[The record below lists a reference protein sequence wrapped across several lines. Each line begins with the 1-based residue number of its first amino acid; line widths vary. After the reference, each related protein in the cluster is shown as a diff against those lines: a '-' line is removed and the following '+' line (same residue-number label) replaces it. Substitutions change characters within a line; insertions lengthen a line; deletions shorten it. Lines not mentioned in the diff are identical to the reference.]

1 MSMSINRVPISSGLL
16 LLIFLFQEAFVNRI
30 NFFLGGFAL
39 YLAFAIAWILREERS
54 SAVLIGFLAGLIA
67 DLSPTLEAPFGL
79 WTFTMTGLAFLIVTY
94 VRGSLDSNLSPLTL
108 SVVTTIFSTFA
119 IALFVIFGAIL
130 GQDVPSFSVVAREL
144 IGNALWSFVLAP
156 LYIPLAIR
164 SHKLSLSA
172 RER

>member
-1 MSMSINRVPISSGLL
+1 MSINRVPISAGLL
-16 LLIFLFQEAFVNRI
+16 FLVFLFQEAFVNRI
-30 NFFLGGFAL
+30 NFYLGGFTL

-94 VRGSLDSNLSPLTL
+94 VLGSLDSNMSPLTL
-108 SVVTTIFSTFA
+108 SIVTTIFCS
-119 IALFVIFGAIL
+119 IALMLFVIFGAIL
-130 GQDVPSFSVVAREL
+130 GQDLPSLSVLAREL

-156 LYIPLAIR
+156 LYIPIAIR
-164 SHKLSLSA
+164 THKLSLSA

>member
-1 MSMSINRVPISSGLL
+1 MSINRVPISAGLL
-16 LLIFLFQEAFVNRI
+16 LLVFLFQETFVNRI
-30 NFFLGGFAL
+30 NFYLGGFAL

-94 VRGSLDSNLSPLTL
+94 VLGSLDSNMSPLTL
-108 SVVTTIFSTFA
+108 SIVTTIFCS
-119 IALFVIFGAIL
+119 IALMLFVIFGAIL
-130 GQDVPSFSVVAREL
+130 GQDLPSLSVLAREL

-156 LYIPLAIR
+156 LYIPIAIR
-164 SHKLSLSA
+164 THKLSLSA
-172 RER
+172 RERC

>member
-1 MSMSINRVPISSGLL
+1 MSINRVPISAGLL
-16 LLIFLFQEAFVNRI
+16 LLVFLFQEAFINRI
-30 NFFLGGFAL
+30 NFYLGGFTL

-79 WTFTMTGLAFLIVTY
+79 WTFSMTGLAFLIVTY
-94 VRGSLDSNLSPLTL
+94 VLGSLDSNMSPLTL
-108 SVVTTIFSTFA
+108 SIVTTIFCS
-119 IALFVIFGAIL
+119 IALMLFVIFGAIL
-130 GQDVPSFSVVAREL
+130 GQDLPSLSVLAREL

-156 LYIPLAIR
+156 LYIPIAIR
-164 SHKLSLSA
+164 THKLSLSA

>member
-1 MSMSINRVPISSGLL
+1 MSINRVPISVGLL
-16 LLIFLFQEAFVNRI
+16 LLVFLFQEAFINRI
-30 NFFLGGFAL
+30 NFYLGGFTL

-94 VRGSLDSNLSPLTL
+94 VRGSLDSNMSPLTL
-108 SVVTTIFSTFA
+108 TIVTTIFCS
-119 IALFVIFGAIL
+119 IALMLFVIFGAIL
-130 GQDVPSFSVVAREL
+130 GQNLPSLSVLAREL

-156 LYIPLAIR
+156 LYIPIAIR
-164 SHKLSLSA
+164 THKLSLSA
-172 RER
+172 REK

>member
-1 MSMSINRVPISSGLL
+1 MSINRVPISAGLL
-16 LLIFLFQEAFVNRI
+16 LLVFLFQETFVNRI
-30 NFFLGGFAL
+30 NFYLGGFAL

-94 VRGSLDSNLSPLTL
+94 VLGSLDSNMSPLTL
-108 SVVTTIFSTFA
+108 SIVTTIFCS
-119 IALFVIFGAIL
+119 IALMLFVIFGAIL
-130 GQDVPSFSVVAREL
+130 GQDLPSLSVLAREL

-156 LYIPLAIR
+156 LYIPIAIR
-164 SHKLSLSA
+164 THTLSFCAL
-172 RER
+172 ER

>member
-1 MSMSINRVPISSGLL
+1 MSINRVPISAGLL
-16 LLIFLFQEAFVNRI
+16 LLVFLFQETFVNRI
-30 NFFLGGFAL
+30 NFYLGGFAL

-94 VRGSLDSNLSPLTL
+94 VRGSLDSNMSPLTL
-108 SVVTTIFSTFA
+108 SIVTTIFCSTA
-119 IALFVIFGAIL
+119 LMLFVIFGAIL
-130 GQDVPSFSVVAREL
+130 GQDLPSLSVLAREL

-156 LYIPLAIR
+156 LYIPIAIR
-164 SHKLSLSA
+164 THKLSLSA

>member
-1 MSMSINRVPISSGLL
+1 MSINRVPISAGLL
-16 LLIFLFQEAFVNRI
+16 VLVFLFQEAFVNRI

-94 VRGSLDSNLSPLTL
+94 VRGSLDSNMSPLTL
-108 SVVTTIFSTFA
+108 SIVTTIFCT
-119 IALFVIFGAIL
+119 IALMLFVIFGAIL
-130 GQDVPSFSVVAREL
+130 GQDLPLLSVLAREL

-156 LYIPLAIR
+156 LYIPIAIHT
-164 SHKLSLSA
+164 HKLSLSA

>member
-1 MSMSINRVPISSGLL
+1 MSINRVPISAGLL
-16 LLIFLFQEAFVNRI
+16 VLVFLFQEAFVNRI

-94 VRGSLDSNLSPLTL
+94 VRGSLDSNMSPLTL
-108 SVVTTIFSTFA
+108 SIVTTIFCT
-119 IALFVIFGAIL
+119 IALMLFVIFGAIL
-130 GQDVPSFSVVAREL
+130 GQDLPLLSVLAREL

-156 LYIPLAIR
+156 LYIPIAIR
-164 SHKLSLSA
+164 THKLSLSA

>member
-1 MSMSINRVPISSGLL
+1 MSINRVPISAGLL
-16 LLIFLFQEAFVNRI
+16 LLVFLFQETFVNRI
-30 NFFLGGFAL
+30 NFYLGGFAL

-79 WTFTMTGLAFLIVTY
+79 WTFTMTGLAFLIITY

-108 SVVTTIFSTFA
+108 SIVTTIFSS
-119 IALFVIFGAIL
+119 IALIIFVIFGAIL
-130 GQDVPSFSVVAREL
+130 GQDLPSLSVLAREL

-156 LYIPLAIR
+156 LYIPIAIR
-164 SHKLSLSA
+164 THKLSLSA

>member
-1 MSMSINRVPISSGLL
+1 MSINRVPISAGLL
-16 LLIFLFQEAFVNRI
+16 LLVFLFQETFVNRI
-30 NFFLGGFAL
+30 NFYLGGFAL

-94 VRGSLDSNLSPLTL
+94 VLGSLDSNMSPLTL
-108 SVVTTIFSTFA
+108 SIVTTIFCSTA
-119 IALFVIFGAIL
+119 LMLFVIFGAIL
-130 GQDVPSFSVVAREL
+130 GQDLPSLSVLAREL

-156 LYIPLAIR
+156 LYIPIAIR
-164 SHKLSLSA
+164 THKLSLSA

>member
-1 MSMSINRVPISSGLL
+1 MSINRVPISAGLL
-16 LLIFLFQEAFVNRI
+16 LLVFLFQETFVNRI
-30 NFFLGGFAL
+30 NFYLGGFAL

-94 VRGSLDSNLSPLTL
+94 VLGSLDSNMSPLTL
-108 SVVTTIFSTFA
+108 SIVTTIFCS
-119 IALFVIFGAIL
+119 IALMLFVIFGAIL
-130 GQDVPSFSVVAREL
+130 GQDLPSLSVLAREL

-156 LYIPLAIR
+156 LYIPIAIR
-164 SHKLSLSA
+164 THKLSLSA
-172 RER
+172 RERS

>member
-1 MSMSINRVPISSGLL
+1 MSINRVPISAGLL
-16 LLIFLFQEAFVNRI
+16 LLVFLFQETFVNRI
-30 NFFLGGFAL
+30 NFYLGGFAL

-79 WTFTMTGLAFLIVTY
+79 WTFTMTGLAYLIVTY
-94 VRGSLDSNLSPLTL
+94 VRGSLDSNMSPLTL
-108 SVVTTIFSTFA
+108 SIVTTIFCSTA
-119 IALFVIFGAIL
+119 LMLFVIFGAIL
-130 GQDVPSFSVVAREL
+130 GQDLPSLSVLAREL

-156 LYIPLAIR
+156 LYIPIAIR
-164 SHKLSLSA
+164 THKLSLSA

>member
-1 MSMSINRVPISSGLL
+1 MSINRVPISAGLL
-16 LLIFLFQEAFVNRI
+16 LLVFLFQEAFINRI
-30 NFFLGGFAL
+30 NFYLGGFTL

-94 VRGSLDSNLSPLTL
+94 VRGSLDSNMSPLTL
-108 SVVTTIFSTFA
+108 SIVTTIFCS
-119 IALFVIFGAIL
+119 IALMLFVIFGAIL
-130 GQDVPSFSVVAREL
+130 GQDLPSLSVLAREL

-156 LYIPLAIR
+156 LYIPIAIR
-164 SHKLSLSA
+164 THKLSLSA

>member
-1 MSMSINRVPISSGLL
+1 MSINRVPISVGLL
-16 LLIFLFQEAFVNRI
+16 LLVFLFQEAFINRI
-30 NFFLGGFAL
+30 NFYLGGFTL

-94 VRGSLDSNLSPLTL
+94 VLGSLDSNMSPLTL
-108 SVVTTIFSTFA
+108 SIVTTIFCS
-119 IALFVIFGAIL
+119 IALMLFVIFGAIL
-130 GQDVPSFSVVAREL
+130 GQDLPSLSVLAREL

-156 LYIPLAIR
+156 LYIPIAIR
-164 SHKLSLSA
+164 THKLSLSA

>member
-1 MSMSINRVPISSGLL
+1 MSINRVPISAGLL
-16 LLIFLFQEAFVNRI
+16 LLVFLFQETFVNRI
-30 NFFLGGFAL
+30 NFYLGGFAL

-94 VRGSLDSNLSPLTL
+94 VLGSLDSNMSPLTL
-108 SVVTTIFSTFA
+108 SIVTTIFCS
-119 IALFVIFGAIL
+119 IALMLFVIFGAIL
-130 GQDVPSFSVVAREL
+130 GQDLPSLSVLAREL
-144 IGNALWSFVLAP
+144 IGNALWSLVLAP
-156 LYIPLAIR
+156 LYIPIAIR
-164 SHKLSLSA
+164 THKLSLSA

>member
-1 MSMSINRVPISSGLL
+1 MSINRVPISAGLL
-16 LLIFLFQEAFVNRI
+16 LLVFLFQETFVNRI
-30 NFFLGGFAL
+30 NFYLGGFAL

-94 VRGSLDSNLSPLTL
+94 VRGSLDSNMSPLTL
-108 SVVTTIFSTFA
+108 SIVTTIFCS
-119 IALFVIFGAIL
+119 IALMLFVIFGAIL
-130 GQDVPSFSVVAREL
+130 GQDLPSLSVLAREL

-156 LYIPLAIR
+156 LYIPIAIR
-164 SHKLSLSA
+164 THKLSLSA
-172 RER
+172 RERS

>member
-1 MSMSINRVPISSGLL
+1 MSINRVPISAGLL
-16 LLIFLFQEAFVNRI
+16 LLVFLFQEAFVNRI

-39 YLAFAIAWILREERS
+39 YLAFAITWILREERS
-54 SAVLIGFLAGLIA
+54 SAVLIGFLTGLIA

-108 SVVTTIFSTFA
+108 SIVTTIFST
-119 IALFVIFGAIL
+119 IALMLFVIFGAIL
-130 GQDVPSFSVVAREL
+130 GQDLPSLSVLAREL

-156 LYIPLAIR
+156 LYIPIAIR
-164 SHKLSLSA
+164 THKLSLSA